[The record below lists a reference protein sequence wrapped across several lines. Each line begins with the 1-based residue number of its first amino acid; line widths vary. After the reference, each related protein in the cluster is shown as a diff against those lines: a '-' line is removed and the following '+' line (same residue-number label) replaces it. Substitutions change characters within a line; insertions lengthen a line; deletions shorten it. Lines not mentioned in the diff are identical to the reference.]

1 MQLPQMETPIL
12 PEFASLLDLASV
24 AEDRRAGVWA
34 RTATSVF
41 PGLSI
46 SGMPAAAPVGQIR
59 SIAMGGGS
67 LWSIRSAPVLV
78 SYSPTHGD
86 DDSRASISLMLQ
98 LDGSML
104 VSQNHRACELQTGD
118 MCLVDERFPFHL
130 QGQGC
135 SEIVF
140 LRMPR
145 RAVLGRHPYIDHHT
159 AGLLGRDD
167 PGVGLLR
174 DTLVRVVRT
183 APDLDEEQRGS
194 VLSAMIHLLG
204 AAASPRAAPDADGN
218 WRVRAAVGF
227 IEMNLSDGD
236 LNADQVARA
245 QGVSRRRL
253 DQVLRQA
260 MGLSV
265 TGQIWHRRLQQAASD
280 LTDPRYRAQS
290 VSQIAF
296 GVGFEDAAHFS
307 RAFKARFGQT
317 PRDWRSLGLAKTH

>member
-1 MQLPQMETPIL
+1 LPPMEPPIQT
-12 PEFASLLDLASV
+12 EFASLLDLSSV

-34 RTATSVF
+34 RTATTVF
-41 PGLSI
+41 PGLSVND
-46 SGMPAAAPVGQIR
+46 MPAAAPVGRIR

-67 LWSIRSAPVLV
+67 LWSILSAPAFV
-78 SYSPTHGD
+78 SYSPEPGA
-86 DDSRASISLMLQ
+86 DDSLASISLVLQ
-98 LDGSML
+98 LEGSML
-104 VSQNHRACELQTGD
+104 AGQNHRTCELRAGD
-118 MCLVDERFPFHL
+118 MCLIDERFPFHL
-130 QGQGC
+130 QGLER

-145 RAVLGRHPYIDHHT
+145 RAVLGRHPYLDHHT
-159 AGLLGRDD
+159 ADVLAADD
-167 PGVGLLR
+167 PGVQLLR
-174 DTLVRVVRT
+174 DTLIRAMHA
-183 APDLDEEQRGS
+183 APALSEDQRGS
-194 VLSAMIHLLG
+194 VLSAMVHLLG
-204 AAASPRAAPDADGN
+204 AAAAPRSPLALDGH

-227 IEMNLSDGD
+227 IETNLSDGD

-265 TGQIWHRRLQQAASD
+265 TGQIWNRRLEQAAAD
-280 LTDPRYRAQS
+280 LTDPRYRSQS

-307 RAFKARFGQT
+307 RAFKARFGQA
-317 PRDWRSLGLAKTH
+317 PRDWRALGMAKTH